1 MTWWLDFLAWI
12 ACVVYSTIPSF
23 WFLIHPRPEY
33 WRSRRR
39 SPYLLLLPA
48 WWLMWVVIGIVTVGW
63 RHVRL
68 YSTTWTWIP
77 AGLLFA
83 SGFWLYLRSSKTFS
97 AQQLGGL
104 PEVLGGEKRQAL
116 VTTGIRAHVR
126 HPVYLAHF
134 CEMLAWSIGT
144 GLIVSYALTAF
155 ALVTGAVMIGM
166 EEREL
171 EKRFGTAYTEYRA
184 RVPAIIPKIRA
195 KG

>member
-1 MTWWLDFLAWI
+1 MTSLLDFLAWI

-23 WFLIHPRPEY
+23 WFLIHPRPEF
-33 WRSRRR
+33 WQSRRR

-48 WWLMWVVIGIVTVGW
+48 WWLTWVVVGIATVHW
-63 RHVRL
+63 RQVVL
-68 YSTTWTWIP
+68 YSTPWTWIP
-77 AGLLFA
+77 AGMLLGT
-83 SGFWLYLRSSKTFS
+83 GFWLYSRSSKNFS

-104 PEVLGGEKRQAL
+104 PEVLGGARRQSL

-144 GLIVSYALTAF
+144 GLIVCYALTGF
-155 ALVTGAVMIGM
+155 AVVTGAVMIRM
-166 EEREL
+166 EDREL
-171 EKRFGTAYTEYRA
+171 GQRFGVAYAEYRA

-195 KG
+195 KS